1 MKLDYLREFVV
12 LSEELNFSSAAS
24 RLFISQSTLSRHVS
38 VLEGELGGK
47 LLERDTHSVQLTPL
61 GVQTAL
67 KFRDILRQYDGLFS
81 DGAGAREQLTG
92 DLSVGLLYYGVAE
105 YYSDFLDWF
114 AEKYPGIK
122 LHVSNHHPHQLYRAI
137 IRGSIDIGD
146 MIFARGFMH
155 KGIVFHKLYP
165 MRVVALLPEDH
176 PLAQKDSISLSEA
189 ADETL
194 IDLEEDSVS
203 SICTQEII
211 RKCGVAFKN
220 VQYTRHI
227 ETVPAA
233 ILQHNGMH
241 ITGDRVKRQAF
252 PGIKYVP
259 INDEEAF
266 TYHCFAHLSDN
277 PNKLIPVFISEAL
290 HYFKEKSGAV

>member
-1 MKLDYLREFVV
+1 MKLDYLREFVI

-24 RLFISQSTLSRHVS
+24 RLFISQSTLSRHIS
-38 VLEGELGGK
+38 VLEAELGGK

-67 KFRDILRQYDGLFS
+67 KFRDILHQYDGLFS
-81 DGAGAREQLTG
+81 GNDGVKAQLSG

-105 YYSDFLDWF
+105 YYSDFLGQF
-114 AEKYPGIK
+114 SEKYPGIN
-122 LHVSNHHPHQLYRAI
+122 LHVSNHHPHQLYSGV
-137 IRGSIDIGD
+137 IRGSLDIGD
-146 MIFARGFMH
+146 MIFARSFMH

-165 MRVVALLPEDH
+165 IRMVALLPESH
-176 PLAQKDSISLSEA
+176 PLAQREQLSLSEA
-189 ADETL
+189 ANETL
-194 IDLEEDSVS
+194 VDLEEDSVS
-203 SICTQEII
+203 SICTQEVI

-220 VQYTRHI
+220 VQYTKHI

-233 ILQHNGMH
+233 LLQCNGIH
-241 ITGDRVKRQAF
+241 ITGDRVKRQSF
-252 PGIKYVP
+252 PGLKYIP
-259 INDEEAF
+259 ISDYDAF

-277 PNKLIPVFISEAL
+277 PNRLIPVFVNEAL